1 VAGGDTV
8 TATSDRRRG
17 GPEPLLWLL
26 FSGGGVM
33 AALFLPALMS
43 LFALGIPLGWID
55 APERGRLLGLV
66 GHPLV
71 SLVLFGVFVLSL
83 FHWAQRFRYTL
94 FDGLKLKEQ
103 QLVINVVCYSLALVG
118 SLAAAVVLWQLP

>member
-1 VAGGDTV
+1 MAAPVRV
-8 TATSDRRRG
+8 RG

-26 FSGGGVM
+26 FSAGGVM
-33 AALFLPALMS
+33 AALFLPALLF
-43 LFALGIPLGWID
+43 LFALAMPLGWID
-55 APERGRLLGLV
+55 VPQRGRLLGLV

-94 FDGLKLKEQ
+94 FDGLKLKDQ
-103 QLVINVVCYSLALVG
+103 QLIINIVCYSLAVLG